1 MHLRVLIADDSALAR
16 QKLRDHLA
24 KEVDVAIVAEA
35 ANGIEVVQALEQG
48 GVDLVFLDIQMPELD
63 GFGAI
68 RTLGVARMP
77 LTIFVTAYDQH
88 ALQAFEV
95 RALDYLLKPFSKA
108 RFQEA
113 LGRAREQLAQREKAT
128 FRAQLEGLLGTLKAE
143 AEPEFLERFLI
154 RGNGHMYFVP
164 MADVTHLEAAD
175 NYVKVHA
182 GGKVHLLRQ
191 SLASLE
197 AKLDP
202 KRFVR
207 IHRGTLVALS
217 AIERLQPWFHGDQV
231 VFLKDGTRLALS
243 RNYRKNI
250 PELG

>member
-1 MHLRVLIADDSALAR
+1 MPLRLLIADDSALAR
-16 QKLRDHLA
+16 QKLRDLLA
-24 KEVDVAIVAEA
+24 KEPDLAVVAEA
-35 ANGIEVVQALEQG
+35 SNGIEVVQALEKG
-48 GVDLVFLDIQMPELD
+48 GVDLVLLDIQMPELD

-68 RTLGVARMP
+68 RTIGVDRMP

-95 RALDYLLKPFSKA
+95 RALDYLLKPFSRA
-108 RFQEA
+108 RLQEA
-113 LGRAREQLAQREKAT
+113 LARARERLAEKERAA
-128 FRAQLEGLLGTLKAE
+128 FRAQLEGLLGAMKAE
-143 AEPEFLERFLI
+143 AEPDHLERLLI
-154 RGNGHMYFVP
+154 RGSGHMYFVP
-164 MADVTHLEAAD
+164 VGEVTHLEAAD

-202 KRFVR
+202 KRFAR
-207 IHRGTLVALS
+207 IHRSTLVALA
-217 AIERLQPWFHGDQV
+217 AIEKLQPWFHGDQV

-250 PELG
+250 PEL